1 VGGGRPLAGL
11 GLTDPPRDTGR
22 SGAGREARRWPAG
35 ATVVIRQHRNGRFRA
50 VTPLRVIEDRP
61 DRRVLYVPRG
71 TRFMAPA
78 DRRGRVTRSIRAE
91 AGVVP
96 DRWRDR
102 AALHI
107 VPEGAA
113 FAVILRWRRSF
124 DDFAGFYVNLQEPLR
139 PTAIGFDAMDQTLDV
154 LVTPDRSQVRVKDE
168 AELLEAAADGFF
180 SAAEVAS
187 IREAADAATRLVIAR
202 EPPFDEPWH
211 RWLPDPAWP
220 TPELPAGW
228 ESVPLSPSPWGPGA
242 RTGPPPPGAVGTPGT
257 VADSVTDP

>member
-1 VGGGRPLAGL
+1 VGGGRSLADL
-11 GLTDPPRDTGR
+11 GLTDPPRDTGP
-22 SGAGREARRWPAG
+22 SGAGRAARRWPPG
-35 ATVVIRQHRNGRFRA
+35 ATVVIRQHRHGRFRA
-50 VTPLRVIEDRP
+50 VTPLQVVEDRP

-78 DRRGRVTRSIRAE
+78 DRRGRVTRSIRDE

-102 AALHI
+102 AALHV

-124 DDFAGFYVNLQEPLR
+124 DDFAGYYVNLQEPLR
-139 PTAIGFDAMDQTLDV
+139 PTAIGFDSMDQTLDV
-154 LVTPDRSQVRVKDE
+154 LITPDRLRVRVKDE

-180 SAAEVAS
+180 STAEVAS
-187 IREAADAATRLVIAR
+187 IREAADAATRLVAKR

-211 RWLPDPAWP
+211 RWRPDPAWLP
-220 TPELPAGW
+220 PELPAGW
-228 ESVPLSPSPWGPGA
+228 ESVPLSPSPWVQA
-242 RTGPPPPGAVGTPGT
+242 TRASPPPGAVGTPGT
-257 VADSVTDP
+257 VAESETDP